1 MVKVINDEDGEDD
14 DGEDQFQM
22 MPSRHSRAATQ
33 VGANSMVEMSKGAQL
48 VDPLLKPDATERRQT
63 SKLG

>member
-1 MVKVINDEDGEDD
+1 MVKVINDDDGEDD
-14 DGEDQFQM
+14 EDGGDQFQM

-48 VDPLLKPDATERRQT
+48 TDPLLKPDMAARRQT
-63 SKLG
+63 N

>member
-1 MVKVINDEDGEDD
+1 MKVINDEDGEDD

-22 MPSRHSRAATQ
+22 MPARHSRAATQ

-48 VDPLLKPDATERRQT
+48 VDPLLKPDTAERRST

>member
-1 MVKVINDEDGEDD
+1 MVKVINDDDGEDD
-14 DGEDQFQM
+14 EDGEDQFQM

-48 VDPLLKPDATERRQT
+48 TDPLLKPDMAVRRQT
-63 SKLG
+63 N